1 MLRNFR
7 NIPVTCVRDTPE
19 KREPPTNKDLTNA
32 FNSIENYANTNR
44 RIVRNKVKIIAT
56 KFINEL
62 F

>member
-1 MLRNFR
+1 MFVILWENV
-7 NIPVTCVRDTPE
+7 NNS
-19 KREPPTNKDLTNA
+19 PTNKDLTNA
-32 FNSIENYANTNR
+32 FNSIENNANTNR